1 MRKVIIGLIVCIA
14 LSMIGCEENNLTYI
28 KTEGEIKISK
38 QDNTE
43 FTDKELEELFE
54 DVNFENSA
62 VSVDGKT
69 VYVYT
74 NQESNN

>member
-1 MRKVIIGLIVCIA
+1 MRKVIIGLMFCIV
-14 LSMIGCEENNLTYI
+14 LSILGCEENSLIYI
-28 KTEGEIKISK
+28 KKEGEIQITKVN
-38 QDNTE
+38 DTE

-54 DVNFENSA
+54 KINFENSA

-74 NQESNN
+74 NQKE

>member
-1 MRKVIIGLIVCIA
+1 MRKIIIGLIFCVV
-14 LSMIGCEENNLTYI
+14 LSMIGCEENDLTYI

-43 FTDKELEELFE
+43 FTDKELDELFE
-54 DVNFENSA
+54 DIGFENSA

-69 VYVYT
+69 VYVYI
-74 NQESNN
+74 NQKE

>member
-1 MRKVIIGLIVCIA
+1 MRRIIIGLIFCIA
-14 LSMIGCEENNLTYI
+14 LSMIGCKENNLTYI
-28 KTEGEIKISK
+28 KTEDEIQIYK

-54 DVNFENSA
+54 DISFENSA

-69 VYVYT
+69 VYIYN
-74 NQESNN
+74 NQIE